1 MAVRTK
7 ICGITSVREAR
18 ILNACPPDYAGF
30 VMFYEKS
37 KRNNTA
43 KQAGS
48 ILEVLDPKIQRVAV
62 TVSPTLEQ
70 VMEICRM
77 DFQVLQVH
85 GALSEEAARACTLPI
100 WRAYHVVAGQKPE
113 MDPQE
118 RGRIAGYVLDGARPG
133 SGEPFSWK
141 ALQSF
146 RRDDKMLILA
156 GGLCAA
162 NVEAAIEALSPD
174 VVDVSTAVEGSCGKD
189 AWKIKEFIGKV
200 KAHE

>member
-1 MAVRTK
+1 MAVQTK
-7 ICGITSVREAR
+7 ICGITSVREAGL
-18 ILNACPPDYAGF
+18 LNACPPDYAGF

-37 KRNNTA
+37 KRNNTVDQA
-43 KQAGS
+43 KR

-70 VMEICRM
+70 IHVLSQM
-77 DFQVLQVH
+77 DFQVLQIH
-85 GALSEEAARACTLPI
+85 GTFSEEVAKACTLPI
-100 WRAYHVVAGQKPE
+100 WRAYHVVAGQEP
-113 MDPQE
+113 DRDLQE
-118 RGRIAGYVLDGARPG
+118 YGKVTGYVLDGASPG

-146 RRDDKMLILA
+146 CRNDKMLILA
-156 GGLCAA
+156 GGLCAE
-162 NVEAAIEALSPD
+162 NVEAAIKTLSPD
-174 VVDVSTAVEGSCGKD
+174 VVDVSTGVEGTSGKD